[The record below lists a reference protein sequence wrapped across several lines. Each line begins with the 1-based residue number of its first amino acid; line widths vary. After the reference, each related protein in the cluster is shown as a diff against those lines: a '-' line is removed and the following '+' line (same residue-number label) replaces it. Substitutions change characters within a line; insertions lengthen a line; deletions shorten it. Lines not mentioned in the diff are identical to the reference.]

1 MKIELNPKLKDNE
14 KYMKL
19 AKKIF
24 FITSKSGM
32 QRIIK
37 AMQKIEKEYSC

>member
-1 MKIELNPKLKDNE
+1 MKIELNPKLKDNG
-14 KYMKL
+14 KYMEL
-19 AKKIF
+19 VKKIF
-24 FITSKSGM
+24 FTTSKSGM